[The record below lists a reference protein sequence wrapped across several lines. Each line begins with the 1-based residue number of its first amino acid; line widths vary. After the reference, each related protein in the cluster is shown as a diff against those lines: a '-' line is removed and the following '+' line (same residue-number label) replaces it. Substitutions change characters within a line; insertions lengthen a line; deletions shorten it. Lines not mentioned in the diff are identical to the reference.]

1 MMLEARDLYCE
12 RDERTL
18 FRGLS
23 FTVDAGE
30 WVQVTGGNG
39 AGKTTLLRLL
49 TGLARPDGG
58 EVYWQ
63 GEPLRRVRDSFHRS
77 LLWIG
82 HQPGI
87 KTRLTARENLHF
99 FHPGDGARLPE
110 ALAQAGLAGFEDVP
124 VARLSAGQQRRVAL
138 ARLWLTRAALWVLD
152 EPFTAIDVNGV
163 ARLTRRMAA
172 HTAQGGMVILTTH
185 QPLPGAA
192 DTVRRLALTTALVLY
207 ALRANIDL
215 FYTPGEILYG
225 KRETQQ
231 LPAVGQRLRVGGM
244 VMPGSVRRDP
254 DSLKVNFSLYD
265 AEGSVT
271 VSYEGILP
279 DLFREGQGVVV
290 QGTLEKGNHV
300 LAHEVLAKHDE
311 NYTPPEVEK
320 AMQEN
325 HRRPQRVDKDTS
337 S

>member
-1 MMLEARDLYCE
+1 MTMMLEARDLYCE

-63 GEPLRRVRDSFHRS
+63 GEPLRRVRDSFHHS

-87 KTRLTARENLHF
+87 KSRLTARENLHF

-124 VARLSAGQQRRVAL
+124 VARLSAGPVSYTHLRAHETCADLVC
-138 ARLWLTRAALWVLD
+138 RLLLEKKKRKKKKTIPP
-152 EPFTAIDVNGV
+152 EP
-163 ARLTRRMAA
+163 RLTTM
-172 HTAQGGMVILTTH
+172 T
-185 QPLPGAA
+185 
-192 DTVRRLALTTALVLY
+192 
-207 ALRANIDL
+207 
-215 FYTPGEILYG
+215 
-225 KRETQQ
+225 
-231 LPAVGQRLRVGGM
+231 
-244 VMPGSVRRDP
+244 
-254 DSLKVNFSLYD
+254 
-265 AEGSVT
+265 
-271 VSYEGILP
+271 
-279 DLFREGQGVVV
+279 
-290 QGTLEKGNHV
+290 
-300 LAHEVLAKHDE
+300 
-311 NYTPPEVEK
+311 
-320 AMQEN
+320 
-325 HRRPQRVDKDTS
+325 
-337 S
+337 